1 RITAPRSLAAVAFAE
16 RYAETCGVR
25 GRKGRPAVAAAA
37 EAATAEFVA
46 QQVHTRLDLPLGIR
60 IIACQVAAQLVDGDG
75 LKSAVVVSSCAPQ
88 LRLLEWALADGHQY
102 DWQSPVIQ
110 DANRTIQA
118 GFVALLRDVA
128 GDPYRPV
135 AFDPPW
141 LTSTVLALAQG
152 IYKDRAFDR
161 LPILADALQDA
172 GCENPEILDHCRDPR
187 LAHVRGCWAVDL
199 VLGKS

>member
-1 RITAPRSLAAVAFAE
+1 MSRLEWLKPAWIRGDNLLQIVPVLAGKDRKLRLFALACCDRVRHRITDPRSLAAVAFAE

-141 LTSTVLALAQG
+141 LTST
-152 IYKDRAFDR
+152 
-161 LPILADALQDA
+161 
-172 GCENPEILDHCRDPR
+172 
-187 LAHVRGCWAVDL
+187 
-199 VLGKS
+199 